1 VSIKPLEQLSIR
13 ARIGLFFAIVIIV
26 VVLIYIIG
34 SFTQAEGEES
44 EKLYQGIPLDAH
56 FLPLDKEALD
66 LAYKDHLRVLFKVWL
81 TDDIK
86 VVHRINNGLRIARRA
101 YAHAAEQIEIR
112 ERALQRR

>member
-1 VSIKPLEQLSIR
+1 VRIRHLEDLSMR
-13 ARIGLFFAIVIIV
+13 ARVGLVFAIVIIV
-26 VVLIYIIG
+26 LLMLYLAG
-34 SFTQAEGEES
+34 SFAEAEPE
-44 EKLYQGIPLDAH
+44 EKLYQGIPLDEH

-112 ERALQRR
+112 ERALRPK